1 MYVVN
6 FFIVSYELCKDCAF
20 LDIPDGAGGID
31 RAGTD
36 EVVHLWVPI
45 EGSEGSWEIVI
56 LGLDSSTFFK
66 FNYSTTYLL
75 SLILHIFRH

>member
-45 EGSEGSWEIVI
+45 EGSEGS
-56 LGLDSSTFFK
+56 
-66 FNYSTTYLL
+66 
-75 SLILHIFRH
+75 

>member
-1 MYVVN
+1 MPDTAVSSNRCEDISLFGEMYVVN

-45 EGSEGSWEIVI
+45 EGSEGS
-56 LGLDSSTFFK
+56 
-66 FNYSTTYLL
+66 
-75 SLILHIFRH
+75 